1 MRTLPN
7 ECLDS
12 SGHDPERR
20 CVLTG
25 ERAPK
30 AKLIRLA
37 LGPDGQI
44 APDVRAKAPGRGAWV
59 GVDRVTLAAA
69 QAKGKLKGVLIH
81 TLHAPALQLPDDLAA
96 RTEAALERATLDRF
110 GMEARAGHVVTGS
123 EAIATAAR
131 AGDVSALFHASDAG
145 ADGAKTLAQ
154 AWRVGSDAEGTGLH
168 GLTLPVDRM
177 ALSAALGRA
186 NAVHVALTDA
196 AAAERVLAI
205 LRRWMH
211 FIAQPL
217 PAWADTEIRRGLSPN
232 ETDQTKET
240 I

>member
-110 GMEARAGHVVTGS
+110 GMEARAGHVITGS
-123 EAIATAAR
+123 EAIAKAAR
-131 AGDVSALFHASDAG
+131 VGDVHALFHASDAVLTALKRWRKPG
-145 ADGAKTLAQ
+145 AWGATRKELGFMASPCRWI
-154 AWRVGSDAEGTGLH
+154 AWRFPPH
-168 GLTLPVDRM
+168 W
-177 ALSAALGRA
+177 AAPMPCMSR
-186 NAVHVALTDA
+186 
-196 AAAERVLAI
+196 
-205 LRRWMH
+205 
-211 FIAQPL
+211 
-217 PAWADTEIRRGLSPN
+217 
-232 ETDQTKET
+232 
-240 I
+240 